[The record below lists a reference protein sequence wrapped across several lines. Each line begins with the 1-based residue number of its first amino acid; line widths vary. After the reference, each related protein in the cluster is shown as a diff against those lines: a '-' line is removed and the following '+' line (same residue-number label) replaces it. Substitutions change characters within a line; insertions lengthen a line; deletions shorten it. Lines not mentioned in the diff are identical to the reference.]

1 MNSSKVV
8 LSLSILGVIFLITL
22 SCSYQESKQKRRE
35 EHNKIILDAMNQMH
49 ELKEL
54 HKMDQTPQTTFK
66 EYD

>member
-1 MNSSKVV
+1 MNASKVV
-8 LSLSILGVIFLITL
+8 LSLTILGVIFLITL
-22 SCSYQESKQKRRE
+22 SCSYQENKQKKRE

-54 HKMDQTPQTTFK
+54 HKMDQIPQTNFN